1 MSIIGADRLLAEGRA
16 AVGQVGRSRF
26 STAQGVHSEY
36 EYKVRCADEGYVMY
50 HAHIGLNTWSAT
62 AIALDEVTGALAS
75 GGYRLDRFGLCLD
88 RGMGLPPERRAG
100 VPKETGPRLAD
111 GDWEAVAQCADS
123 QPHLGDFM
131 IGTEASLENTLRA
144 LGAGITTI
152 GNLGQFFSFDTPGGG
167 DGDTVTAATVRALG
181 AMSAARDSGAVVH
194 SYLDDGLAMQFDN
207 YGNYLAWAALE
218 SYLIETLA
226 GARLGHCYGGLVPQ
240 PVARAF
246 IGLTLKLLHG
256 EGSVGTMVYGN
267 TVDYTRDNTH
277 NAAVMS
283 NYLLV
288 DIATQLRCPT
298 GHAVLPVPLT
308 ENARIPSAADIIEVQ
323 LLAREIEREARRSG
337 ALFDWTTL
345 ESQAAGAAQYAVST
359 SRRMLEILDED
370 GVQTGDLAAVLGA
383 LRGMDI
389 PAFER
394 RLRTTPP
401 EGFARLQPWKAE
413 STRALLTDVLSGADL
428 SLAGE
433 RIVLA
438 TMDVHDLAR
447 DVLRSALVQLGAEVV
462 LLPADSLPAAV
473 ASAAVAEDAA
483 TVIVSTYNGTA
494 LTHGRS
500 LMSALTARDYD
511 GIVIMGGILNEDCG
525 DDLPIDV
532 TDQLKA
538 LGILCPARLDDVAPL
553 IAQNSRDFAGI

>member
-26 STAQGVHSEY
+26 STARGVHSEY
-36 EYKVRCADEGYVMY
+36 EYKVRCADEGHVMY

-62 AIALDEVTGALAS
+62 ATALDEVTGALAS

>member
-1 MSIIGADRLLAEGRA
+1 MSILATDQLLAEGRA
-16 AVGQVGRSRF
+16 AVRKLGRSRF
-26 STAQGVHSEY
+26 STAQGVQSEY
-36 EYKVRCADEGYVMY
+36 EYKVRSAEEGRVMY

-62 AIALDEVTGALAS
+62 VTALEEVIGALES
-75 GGYRLDRFGLCLD
+75 GGHRLDRFGLCLD
-88 RGMGLPPERRAG
+88 RGMGLSPERRAG
-100 VPKETGPRLAD
+100 VPKETGPRLED
-111 GDWEAVAQCADS
+111 RDWDAVAQSAES

-131 IGTEASLENTLRA
+131 IGTEASLENTVRA

-167 DGDTVTAATVRALG
+167 DNDTLTAATVRALG

-218 SYLIETLA
+218 TYLIETLA
-226 GARLGHCYGGLVPQ
+226 GARLAHCYGGLVPQ

-256 EGSVGTMVYGN
+256 EDSVGSMIYGN
-267 TVDYTRDNTH
+267 TVDYTRDNRH
-277 NAAVMS
+277 NAAVMA

-298 GHAVLPVPLT
+298 GHAVNPVPLT
-308 ENARIPSAADIIEVQ
+308 ENNRIPSAADITEVQ

-345 ESQAAGAAQYAVST
+345 EAQAAEAAQYAVAT

-370 GVQTGDLAAVLGA
+370 GVQTDDLAAALRA

-413 STRALLTDVLSGADL
+413 SARALVTDVLSGADL

-438 TMDVHDLAR
+438 SMDVHDLAR
-447 DVLRSALVQLGAEVV
+447 DVMRNALVALGAEVV
-462 LLPADSLPAAV
+462 LLPPDSLPDAV

-494 LTHGRS
+494 LTQGRS
-500 LMSALTARDYD
+500 LMSALSARGYD

-525 DDLPIDV
+525 GDLPIDV
-532 TDQLKA
+532 TDQLAA
-538 LGILCPARLDDVAPL
+538 LGILCPARLNDVAPL
-553 IAQNSRDFAGI
+553 IAQNTREVAGL

>member
-1 MSIIGADRLLAEGRA
+1 MPIAGADRLLAEGRA

-26 STAQGVHSEY
+26 STAQGVRSEY
-36 EYKVRCADEGYVMY
+36 EYKLRCADEGHVMY

-62 AIALDEVTGALAS
+62 VTALEEVTGALAS
-75 GGYRLDRFGLCLD
+75 GGHRLDRFGLCLD

-111 GDWEAVAQCADS
+111 GDWDAVAQCADS

-152 GNLGQFFSFDTPGGG
+152 GNLGQYFSFDTPGGG
-167 DGDTVTAATVRALG
+167 DTGTVTAATVRALG
-181 AMSAARDSGAVVH
+181 AMSAARASGAVVH

-218 SYLIETLA
+218 IYLIETLA

-267 TVDYTRDNTH
+267 TVDYTRDHTH

-308 ENARIPSAADIIEVQ
+308 ENTRIPSAADIIEVH

-345 ESQAAGAAQYAVST
+345 ESQAAEAARYAVST
-359 SRRMLEILDED
+359 SRRMLEILEED
-370 GVQTGDLAAVLGA
+370 GVRTGDLAAVLGA
-383 LRGMDI
+383 LRGMNI

-394 RLRTTPP
+394 RLHTTPP

-413 STRALLTDVLSGADL
+413 TKRALLTDVLSGAGP

-438 TMDVHDLAR
+438 SMDVHDLAR
-447 DVLRSALVQLGAEVV
+447 DVIRLALVRLGAEVV

-473 ASAAVAEDAA
+473 ASAAVAEDAG

-494 LTHGRS
+494 LTHGRG
-500 LMSALTARDYD
+500 LMSELAARGYD

-525 DDLPIDV
+525 DALPIDV
-532 TDQLKA
+532 TDQLET

-553 IAQNSRDFAGI
+553 IAQHSRDLAGI